1 MISCRALALTGLV
14 AMIGAAGCSAH
25 VALRASKPNAPL
37 KQRLAEYEEIKPA
50 TQVSKPYLYVMTA
63 VERHFLLLAD
73 GRRVYHPEDLLT
85 VVPPDSTTTRYVQR
99 VQRLRR
105 IQRWVGLASMA
116 VTIAGAT
123 MAIVGFTG
131 DNSDLGIAGAV
142 SGGVGMYGGFNL
154 SKLFDAMAKDTALS
168 AFTSYERS
176 LQAFMGLCV
185 TKGELGD
192 CP

>member
-1 MISCRALALTGLV
+1 MSRSALALMGLLAV
-14 AMIGAAGCSAH
+14 VSAAGCKAH
-25 VALRASKPNAPL
+25 VKLRASGPSAPL

-50 TQVSKPYLYVMTA
+50 TQVRKPYLYVITA
-63 VERHFLLLAD
+63 VERHFLLLAS
-73 GRRVYHPEDLLT
+73 GRRVYHPEDLLQ
-85 VVPPDSTTTRYVQR
+85 VVKPDSPTAGYIHR

-105 IQRWVGLASMA
+105 IQFWVGLASMA

-185 TKGELGD
+185 VDGKPGD

>member
-1 MISCRALALTGLV
+1 MSRSALALMGLLAV
-14 AMIGAAGCSAH
+14 VSAAGCKAH
-25 VALRASKPNAPL
+25 VKLRASGPSTPL
-37 KQRLAEYEEIKPA
+37 KQRLAEYDEIRPA
-50 TQVSKPYLYVMTA
+50 TQVRKPYLYVITA
-63 VERHFLLLAD
+63 VERHFLLLAS
-73 GRRVYHPEDLLT
+73 GRRVYHPEDLLQ
-85 VVPPDSTTTRYVQR
+85 VVKPDSPTAGYVRR

-105 IQRWVGLASMA
+105 IQFWVGLASMA

-185 TKGELGD
+185 VDGKPGD

>member
-1 MISCRALALTGLV
+1 MSRSALALMGLLAV
-14 AMIGAAGCSAH
+14 VSAAGCNAH
-25 VALRASKPNAPL
+25 VKLRASGPSTPL
-37 KQRLAEYEEIKPA
+37 KQRLAEYDEIRPA
-50 TQVSKPYLYVMTA
+50 TQVRKPYLYVITA
-63 VERHFLLLAD
+63 VERHFLLLAS
-73 GRRVYHPEDLLT
+73 GRRVYHPEDLLQ
-85 VVPPDSTTTRYVQR
+85 VVKPDSPTAGYVRR

-105 IQRWVGLASMA
+105 IQFWVGLASMA

-185 TKGELGD
+185 VDGKPGD